1 MAMDGTGGTTG
12 KNRNTGTPGA
22 MPPKPPAPTATTLY
36 QTGFISEAQLHA
48 EISKSKEK
56 ADAAYMEVCALV
68 NFIDPSVTITRKN
81 TSGADKNSSQ
91 TNPTSSFT
99 PQEKSKRSEE
109 LLIENYQKKNYSFI
123 KSKDS
128 KNSLTASLLKLF
140 SGDHNSA
147 HQTKLN
153 EYRTKLNSS
162 LKAQKRTEL
171 NDKDPEKS
179 EHLHDILDEMRKD
192 KTLKYRNCT
201 VEIWRANDKGEPIKF
216 CIGSGTDRVI
226 LFEREGEFMA
236 VMPPQKS
243 PHHTDTL
250 PSDFSD
256 DDRSNTITNNNS
268 NSNSDSDNDADNL

>member
-1 MAMDGTGGTTG
+1 MDGTGGTTG

-22 MPPKPPAPTATTLY
+22 VPPKPPAPTATTLY

-56 ADAAYMEVCALV
+56 ADAAYIEVCALV

-147 HQTKLN
+147 HQTKIKRVPDQV
-153 EYRTKLNSS
+153 EQFVESS
-162 LKAQKRTEL
+162 
-171 NDKDPEKS
+171 
-179 EHLHDILDEMRKD
+179 
-192 KTLKYRNCT
+192 KTN
-201 VEIWRANDKGEPIKF
+201 
-216 CIGSGTDRVI
+216 RV
-226 LFEREGEFMA
+226 
-236 VMPPQKS
+236 K
-243 PHHTDTL
+243 
-250 PSDFSD
+250 
-256 DDRSNTITNNNS
+256 
-268 NSNSDSDNDADNL
+268 